1 MVDVDTATRPLG
13 GWCNEVHE
21 KTSKV
26 RELPAPVA
34 VSLSLGLDNEIEK
47 PEKSFKINWLCQSS
61 LSGWCYFPGTP
72 LSVAD

>member
-13 GWCNEVHE
+13 GWCSEVHE

-47 PEKSFKINWLCQSS
+47 PEKSF
-61 LSGWCYFPGTP
+61 
-72 LSVAD
+72 